1 MSRLPRWRSAPLPA
15 EPQPGDDAQP
25 TDVPS
30 PTGTGAPLAVLPD
43 LGALPIA
50 GITRRH
56 VAGVLGALLAAWV
69 IILFVR
75 QVGDAAAATT
85 RAERIAAE
93 NAAILD
99 EVDALE
105 RELEL
110 IGRDRF
116 VNQQARGYGLGGD
129 REIAFTLDPEAP
141 ALPDDAPGSAALRVG
156 ATAERTAP
164 LEVWL
169 TVLFGP
175 LD

>member
-1 MSRLPRWRSAPLPA
+1 MTGDA
-15 EPQPGDDAQP
+15 EPAPEPTTDDA
-25 TDVPS
+25 VV
-30 PTGTGAPLAVLPD
+30 AAAIAVAPD
-43 LGALPIA
+43 LRALPIA

-56 VAGVLGALLAAWV
+56 IAGALGALLAAWV

-85 RAERIAAE
+85 RAEQIAAE
-93 NAAILD
+93 NAAIIAQ
-99 EVDALE
+99 VDALE
-105 RELEL
+105 RELDL
-110 IGRDRF
+110 IGHDRF

-129 REIAFTLDPEAP
+129 REIAFTLDPAAA

-156 ATAERTAP
+156 AAAERTAP
-164 LEVWL
+164 IEVWL

>member
-1 MSRLPRWRSAPLPA
+1 MSRPSRWRSTPLPA
-15 EPQPGDDAQP
+15 EPPPDDAP
-25 TDVPS
+25 
-30 PTGTGAPLAVLPD
+30 APPEESDDAVVAAVVAVAPD
-43 LGALPIA
+43 LAALPIA

-56 VAGVLGALLAAWV
+56 IAGLLGALLAAWV
-69 IILFVR
+69 IVLFVR

-93 NAAILD
+93 NTAIIAQ
-99 EVDALE
+99 VDALQ
-105 RELEL
+105 RELDL

-129 REIAFTLDPEAP
+129 REVAFTLDPAAP
-141 ALPDDAPGSAALRVG
+141 ALPADAPGSAALRVG
-156 ATAERTAP
+156 AAAERAAP